1 MEERGRE
8 ERWRASGMRGEI
20 SSRAGVS
27 WLGVILEDQWVNPK
41 SIYC

>member
-20 SSRAGVS
+20 SSRTGVS
-27 WLGVILEDQWVNPK
+27 WLDVNPK
-41 SIYC
+41 SATTYC